1 MTINV
6 SDNNRRIARNTLFL
20 YFRMI
25 LVMGV
30 SLYTSRVVL
39 NALGV
44 NDYGVYNVVGGM
56 VAMFGVIS
64 GSLSA
69 AVSRFI
75 TFELGR
81 NDFGKLK
88 MVFATSFTSQ
98 LLIGIIVLIVAESVG
113 IWFLNHEMN
122 ISTENMYGANWVLQC
137 SILTFVVS
145 IVMVPFMALIIAHE
159 NMKIFSMI
167 SIMEVMMKLGIV
179 CSLYLF
185 DENRLIY
192 YSIFLLTM
200 TLVINAVYFRYCYK
214 NYSESRTGLGF
225 DKHLLKRM
233 TSFAGWNFIGSSSSI
248 LRNQGNN
255 VILNLFFNTT
265 VNAAY
270 GLAMQVGGAVSQFA
284 GNFMTAVNPQ
294 ITKYYAQ
301 NELQPLWTLINRSSK
316 FSFFLVMIFTVPL
329 LINTEYILTLWLGIV
344 PLHTVI
350 FTQLALL
357 FCLSEIISSPLVTL
371 QLANGNI
378 RNYQLVVGGLQLM
391 NLPVS
396 YLLLKITPNASI
408 PLIVALI
415 ISQCCFFARL
425 IMLRRM
431 MHFNIKYFFKHVYM
445 PIIITTL
452 ISYIPL
458 YIIKQ
463 AIEIN
468 SGIWLILACLSSLVW
483 CSIVVIFIGCDI
495 IERKVLIEQIS
506 LRIKGTCETKL

>member
-329 LINTEYILTLWLGIV
+329 LINTEYILSLWLGIV
-344 PLHTVI
+344 PSHTVI

-357 FCLSEIISSPLVTL
+357 FCLSETISSPLVTL

-378 RNYQLVVGGLQLM
+378 RDYQLIVGGLQLM
-391 NLPVS
+391 NLPLS
-396 YLLLKITPNASI
+396 YALLKISPNASI
-408 PLIVALI
+408 PLIVALV
-415 ISQCCFFARL
+415 ISQCCLFARL
-425 IMLRRM
+425 IILKRM
-431 MHFNIKYFFKHVYM
+431 TGFNILSFIKGVYGRILIVGTISFL
-445 PIIITTL
+445 PIYL
-452 ISYIPL
+452 ISL
-458 YIIKQ
+458 F
-463 AIEIN
+463 IN
-468 SGIWLILACLSSLVW
+468 NYSIWSLILNCII
-483 CSIVVIFIGCDI
+483 SIIWNVIIVLFVGCEI
-495 IERKVLIEQIS
+495 SERKILID
-506 LRIKGTCETKL
+506 RIALIRVY